1 MTYKLNTKLNH
12 PEQDIEFVKI
22 EIVNINTFFSDGM
35 ELKAHLQLLV
45 AKQRSFQRVRNQE
58 AVPTIVQ
65 DNKLEHDT
73 IQIIPFLRFK

>member
-1 MTYKLNTKLNH
+1 
-12 PEQDIEFVKI
+12 
-22 EIVNINTFFSDGM
+22 M